1 MITTQEI
8 ASRLASLCSD
18 HKFIEAYTELF
29 AEDAV
34 SIDPIYNNEPLT
46 GSHNLVERE
55 RQFLESTD
63 VHDVKVSDAIFSGSY
78 FSVVISLHFTPKGGE
93 SKMVEE
99 IAVYK
104 VDKGKIVSQQFF
116 IG

>member
-1 MITTQEI
+1 MNTIHEI
-8 ASRLASLCSD
+8 SSRLASLCEER
-18 HKFIEAYTELF
+18 KFVEAYSELF

-46 GSHNLVERE
+46 GLHSLIERE
-55 RQFLESTD
+55 RQFLSGVD
-63 VHDVKVSDAIFSGSY
+63 VHDVKVSDAIFSGNY
-78 FSVVISLHFTPKGGE
+78 FSVVISLHFTPKGQE

-104 VDKGKIVSQQFF
+104 VD
-116 IG
+116 